1 MRQFNQTWS
10 SWLVDNDTI
19 FNNNDDNGDGDGD
32 DDNNKNWKNP
42 FNLTLPFFQWR
53 SPMLTLL

>member
-1 MRQFNQTWS
+1 MKQFNQIWS

-19 FNNNDDNGDGDGD
+19 FNNNDDNGDGD
-32 DDNNKNWKNP
+32 DDNNKNVKNP
-42 FNLTLPFFQWR
+42 FNLTLPFFQSR